1 MIRGFETP
9 LEVVLALPDPD
20 VASKAAGSKFDPIL
34 ESIVGLIGAAEYPGA
49 VGAVTGAGGATA
61 IDGLRCIDV
70 VTGAVGSEGVMLD
83 FLDPAF
89 GLGWISD
96 RFVTGPLLIVET
108 GVGMTSLGG

>member
-1 MIRGFETP
+1 MAAVVILGFDTP
-9 LEVVLALPDPD
+9 LVVAVALPDPD

-49 VGAVTGAGGATA
+49 AGAATGAGGATA

-70 VTGAVGSEGVMLD
+70 VAGAGGSEDVILD

-89 GLGWISD
+89 GLG
-96 RFVTGPLLIVET
+96 
-108 GVGMTSLGG
+108 